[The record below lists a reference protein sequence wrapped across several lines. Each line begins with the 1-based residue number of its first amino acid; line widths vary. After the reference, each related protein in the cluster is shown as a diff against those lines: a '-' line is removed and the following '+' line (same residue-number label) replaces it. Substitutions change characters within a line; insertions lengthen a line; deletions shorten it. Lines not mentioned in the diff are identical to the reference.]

1 MDAAQLQIL
10 KTELTTD
17 PLNIGYTAAAGD
29 HVALA
34 RLINTAGRSVPKTQE
49 RPLWELIEL
58 FDPTE
63 LATAE
68 ADAAKFR
75 RLQML
80 YAMPSVNPDA
90 QRLVQHI
97 NFIFGNPSTTRTR
110 FVAWSRRSGSR
121 AEELNLPRVTESDV
135 ADALLRT

>member
-1 MDAAQLQIL
+1 MDTAQLQIL

-17 PLNIGYTAAAGD
+17 PLNLGYAALGTD

-34 RLINTAGRSVPKTQE
+34 RLVNTAERSVPKTQE
-49 RPLWELIEL
+49 RPLWELVEL
-58 FDPTE
+58 FQPAE

-80 YAMPSVNPDA
+80 YAMPVVNPDA
-90 QRLVQHI
+90 QRLLQHI
-97 NFIFGNPSTTRTR
+97 EFIFGNPSTTRGR
-110 FVAWSRRSGSR
+110 FVQWARRVGSR